1 MGFACYL
8 CLPLGLELRSSDHSA
23 ARPPPLGPLRAA
35 APRLRRAARV
45 HRAAPAVPRAVIAQ
59 RWQRSALGE
68 GSGGHRIEER
78 RCKPR
83 RAAFGK
89 VRTLE
94 ILILRAKNSR
104 RSEAAT

>member
-8 CLPLGLELRSSDHSA
+8 CLPLGLELCGGDHSA

-35 APRLRRAARV
+35 APGLRRAARV

-68 GSGGHRIEER
+68 GSGGHRIE
-78 RCKPR
+78 
-83 RAAFGK
+83 
-89 VRTLE
+89 
-94 ILILRAKNSR
+94 
-104 RSEAAT
+104 